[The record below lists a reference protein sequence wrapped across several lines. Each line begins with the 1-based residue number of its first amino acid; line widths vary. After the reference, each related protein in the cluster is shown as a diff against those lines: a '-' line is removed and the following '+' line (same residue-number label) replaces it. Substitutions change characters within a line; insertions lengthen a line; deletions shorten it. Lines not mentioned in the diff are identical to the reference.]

1 MLINYQHVDINQ
13 QEHTVLSDVNF
24 QLNEGEFIKLY
35 LPVYTNHRLSL
46 KYKLLLLFLQNY

>member
-24 QLNEGEFIKLY
+24 QLNEGEFIY
-35 LPVYTNHRLSL
+35 LIG
-46 KYKLLLLFLQNY
+46 